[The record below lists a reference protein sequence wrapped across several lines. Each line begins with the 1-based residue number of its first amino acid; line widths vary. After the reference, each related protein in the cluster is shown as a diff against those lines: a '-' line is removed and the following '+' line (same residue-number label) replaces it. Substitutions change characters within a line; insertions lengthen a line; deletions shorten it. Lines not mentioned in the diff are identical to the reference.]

1 MTDSMSQSSIKLQL
15 QACRSKEETFKALVT
30 LSKTLPRLSPE
41 EKIEANKVK
50 GCESAVWL
58 IIEESNGSRH
68 FKADSDAKLMRGV
81 LIAVLSLVEGKTL
94 ADIQAMDLN
103 AELVEL
109 NLSSYLTSSRTNG
122 VLAILSQLQTQQQTQ
137 LQQV

>member
-1 MTDSMSQSSIKLQL
+1 MTDSLGQQKPVNIKALL

-30 LSKTLPRLSPE
+30 LSKTLPRLSAE
-41 EKIEANKVK
+41 EKTEDNKVK

-58 IIEESNGSRH
+58 IMEGNDGLRH

-81 LIAVLSLVEGKTL
+81 LVAILSLVEGKTL
-94 ADIQAMDLN
+94 ADIQQMDLKS
-103 AELVEL
+103 ELAEL

-122 VLAILSQLQTQQQTQ
+122 VLAILNRIASN
-137 LQQV
+137 

>member
-1 MTDSMSQSSIKLQL
+1 MTDSANIKAQL

-30 LSKTLPRLSPE
+30 LSKTLPWLSTE
-41 EKIEANKVK
+41 EKIEDNKVK

-58 IIEESNGSRH
+58 IMEENNGIRH

-81 LIAVLSLVEGKTL
+81 LVAILSLVEGKML
-94 ADIQAMDLN
+94 SEIQAMNLS
-103 AELVEL
+103 AELEEL

-122 VLAILSQLQTQQQTQ
+122 VLAILSALSAS
-137 LQQV
+137 

>member
-1 MTDSMSQSSIKLQL
+1 MTDSLNIKAQL

-30 LSKTLPRLSPE
+30 LSKTLPRLSVE
-41 EKIEANKVK
+41 EKTEDNKVK

-58 IIEESNGSRH
+58 IIEENNGLRH

-81 LIAVLSLVEGKTL
+81 LVALLSLVEGKTL
-94 ADIQAMDLN
+94 ADIQQMDLK
-103 AELVEL
+103 AELAEL

-122 VLAILSQLQTQQQTQ
+122 VLAILSKVATN
-137 LQQV
+137 

>member
-1 MTDSMSQSSIKLQL
+1 MTDSLNQQKPANIKEQL

-30 LSKTLPRLSPE
+30 LSKTLTRLTAE
-41 EKIEANKVK
+41 EKTEDNKVK

-58 IIEESNGSRH
+58 IIEEKDGLRH

-81 LIAVLSLVEGKTL
+81 LVAILSLVEGKTL
-94 ADIQAMDLN
+94 TAIQQIDLK
-103 AELVEL
+103 AELEEL

-122 VLAILSQLQTQQQTQ
+122 VLAILDKVTSH
-137 LQQV
+137 

>member
-1 MTDSMSQSSIKLQL
+1 MTDSANIKNQL

-30 LSKTLPRLSPE
+30 LSKTSLRLSAE
-41 EKIEANKVK
+41 EKTEDNKVK

-58 IIEESNGSRH
+58 IIEEKDGQRH

-81 LIAVLSLVEGKTL
+81 LVAILSLVEGKTHTT
-94 ADIQAMDLN
+94 IQKMDLKS
-103 AELVEL
+103 ELGEL

-122 VLAILSQLQTQQQTQ
+122 VLAILEKIQATKQ
-137 LQQV
+137 